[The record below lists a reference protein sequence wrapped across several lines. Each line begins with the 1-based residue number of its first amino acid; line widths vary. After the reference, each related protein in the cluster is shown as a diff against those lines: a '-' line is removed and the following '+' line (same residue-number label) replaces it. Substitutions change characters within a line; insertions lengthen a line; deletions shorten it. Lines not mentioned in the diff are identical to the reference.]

1 MSEET
6 PRTGSWQGALLR
18 PLWFIASLLV
28 LAALLLGGAWW
39 ALHQEAATARVL
51 SVLPWVKVEG
61 PKGALL
67 TGFGAQR
74 VEISLPRGS
83 RLVLVEPRWQGV
95 SFRRDSSVAWQ
106 VGVSIDALQARSA
119 DLHWVSAPP
128 SKKPSPPP
136 TSFDLPVSVRLG
148 SVTLGLMR
156 SNLFEP
162 QTLQGLDARLALQE
176 AVGGRH
182 QHQVDLHKLTVHG
195 WQLQGQAR
203 LGTNK
208 DMPLDLG
215 LEARHQP
222 GGQRVDVGDARLS
235 LKGPLQ
241 RLVASGQVQV
251 GQGTEAAQGL
261 SVSGEVAPFAA
272 WPLPRL
278 AVQAHGLDL
287 SVLWPTLP
295 ATALS
300 GQVSVQPTPAS
311 AQRAAPDLR
320 LDIALDNLR
329 PGPWDAH
336 SLPVQRLSGRVDL
349 PVAASGASAGE
360 LGSLGQMGQVALT
373 LAVPKVGQRGTGSIA
388 VNGNWDLVT
397 PQKTNLR
404 ADIQG
409 LEPQALDG
417 RSPPLQLQGRVTM
430 RSAPAGTGEA
440 WERWAVAAELNGQ
453 FSKGPGTAA
462 RPVAVNL
469 SGFWSPTLIEVSSLG
484 LSSGEALA
492 RLVGRVEQIK
502 GGAVPASAQ
511 GDDDGVWRAKGQV
524 ELSSFDPQLWVP
536 AWPEKAS
543 GTNRLQG
550 RVQFD
555 VDTLGQGEFTGKLEP
570 SQLAGIAVDGQW
582 AVKAPA
588 GRPDVSVQADFNAA
602 GNHAGVSGTVP
613 VKRTPG
619 QGVGVAWAADR
630 AQQWQVQLQ
639 APAVQALQPVAQWWG
654 WRALQ
659 GKVQGEARL
668 SGVWPALSSQ
678 GQLEA
683 HGLQAQS
690 PTQAVYS
697 LEQAQ
702 GRWKVDGGAMS
713 APSEAR
719 LTLRQAR
726 LGSTVAEQFTLALDG
741 SAKAHRLSAQG
752 DVRLPGSKEGTGQPG
767 PVPRVHLDLSVDGGV
782 LESFSGWKGQL
793 QRLSVTTIEA
803 TPRALLSAQNVE
815 VQWASTA
822 TDNHLS
828 VSPTRITLMG
838 AGLQLQEL
846 FWREPV
852 QPGAGGGQTRVSI
865 DLEPIR
871 LAEVLA
877 RWQPDAGWGGDL
889 MVVGQLRMQHSA
901 ERPWQVDGL
910 LARREGDLTLSETA
924 IEGNSVQPLGIRE
937 GRLALKARDGL
948 WTLSEQFDGRVVGLV
963 TGQQTVR
970 SRSPDSLPSGED
982 SLSGTLD
989 VKIGNLRPWGVWAPP
1004 GWRLAGQLQA
1014 NAVLS
1019 GTLGAPLYKGEVTGQ
1034 NLGAGHA
1041 LLGVNL
1047 SDGSLRLNLE
1057 GDHAHLTQF
1066 KAKGGEHGG
1075 TISLEGDAVLG
1086 AQPEA
1091 RLNLVAAQF
1100 ALLQRVDR
1108 RALVSGQAQ
1117 LTLGAEDVKAE
1128 GRFVIDEGLIDISR
1142 SDAPTLGDDVNVVNR
1157 PGSLPDPQEQAAANA
1172 LGADKRKLQIT
1183 LDVDLGPKLRLK
1195 GRGLDAQLVGKL
1207 RLTTPNGRPAV
1218 HGTIKTESGSYV
1230 AYAQNLVIE
1239 RGLIAFTGPIENPR
1253 LDILA
1258 MRAESPTAAESDVK
1272 VGVTITG
1279 TAQDPRVRLYSD
1291 PSMSETE
1298 KLSWLILGRGPA
1310 GLGGADIGL
1319 LQTAASALFAGEGG
1333 SPKDSVLGAIGL
1345 DELSVRQSDAGDVR
1359 ETVVNVGKQISRKW
1373 YVGYERSLNATAGN
1387 WQLIYKLA
1395 QRFTL
1400 RAQAGQDNALDL
1412 IWSWR
1417 FD

>member
-1 MSEET
+1 MTEPS
-6 PRTGSWQGALLR
+6 PHTGPWHGALLR
-18 PLWFIASLLV
+18 PVWFIASLLV
-28 LAALLLGGAWW
+28 LLVLLLGGAWW
-39 ALHQEAATARVL
+39 ALHQEVATARLL

-95 SFRRDSSVAWQ
+95 HFRHDSSVAWQ
-106 VGVSIDALQARSA
+106 VGVTIDALQARSA
-119 DLHWVSAPP
+119 DLHWVAAPP
-128 SKKPSPPP
+128 AKKASPPP

-162 QTLQGLDARLALQE
+162 QTLQGLEARVALQE
-176 AVGGRH
+176 AVGRAH
-182 QHQVDLHKLTVHG
+182 QHQVDLRKLTVHG

-208 DMPLDLG
+208 DMPLDLS
-215 LEARHQP
+215 LDAQHQP
-222 GGQRVDVGDARLS
+222 GGSGVDVGDAKVR

-241 RLVASGQVQV
+241 RLMASGQVQL
-251 GQGTEAAQGL
+251 GKGTDAAQGL

-278 AVQAHGLDL
+278 AVQARGLDL
-287 SVLWPTLP
+287 AVLWPAWP
-295 ATALS
+295 STALS

-311 AQRAAPDLR
+311 AHRAVPDLS

-329 PGPWDAH
+329 PGPWDAR
-336 SLPVQRLSGRVDL
+336 SLPVQRLAGRVDL
-349 PVAASGASAGE
+349 PVAASGAAAGE

-373 LAVPKVGQRGTGSIA
+373 LAVPKTGQRGTGSI
-388 VNGNWDLVT
+388 VVSGGWDLVT

-404 ADIQG
+404 ADVLG

-417 RSPPLQLQGRVTM
+417 RSPPLQLQGRVTV
-430 RSAPAGTGEA
+430 RSAPAGSGET
-440 WERWAVAAELNGQ
+440 WERWAVAADLNGQ

-469 SGFWSPTLIEVSSLG
+469 SGFWSPALIEVSSLG
-484 LSSGEALA
+484 LSSGGALA
-492 RLVGRVEQIK
+492 KLTGRVEQVK
-502 GGAVPASAQ
+502 ATGGQDVDA
-511 GDDDGVWRAKGQV
+511 VWRAKGQV

-536 AWPEKAS
+536 AWPEKAT

-550 RVQFD
+550 RMQFN
-555 VDTLGQGEFTGKLEP
+555 VDTLGQGDFTGKLEP

-582 AVKAPA
+582 TVKAPA
-588 GRPDVSVQADFNAA
+588 GQPDVSIQADLNAA
-602 GNHAGVSGTVP
+602 GNHAGLSGTVP
-613 VKRTPG
+613 VSRSPAA
-619 QGVGVAWAADR
+619 GVQWAADR
-630 AQQWQVQLQ
+630 AQQWRIQLQ
-639 APAVQALQPVAQWWG
+639 APMVAALQPVAQWWG
-654 WRALQ
+654 WHGLQ
-659 GKVQGEARL
+659 GKVQGEAHVG
-668 SGVWPALSSQ
+668 GVWPALSSQ

-683 HGLQAQS
+683 SGLQAQS
-690 PTQAVYS
+690 PTKTVYA

-702 GRWKVDGGAMS
+702 GRWKVDGAAMTS
-713 APSEAR
+713 PSEAR
-719 LTLRQAR
+719 LSLRQAR
-726 LGSTVAEQFTLALDG
+726 MGSTVAEQFTLALDG
-741 SAKAHRLSAQG
+741 SARSHRVTAQG
-752 DVRLPGSKEGTGQPG
+752 DVHLPGRKEGTGQPG
-767 PVPRVHLDLSVDGGV
+767 PVPSVHLDLSVAGGV
-782 LESFSGWKGQL
+782 LEAFSGWKGQL
-793 QRLSVTTIEA
+793 QRLNVTTIEA
-803 TPRALLSAQNVE
+803 TPRALLSTQNVE

-822 TDNHLS
+822 TENHLS
-828 VSPTRITLMG
+828 VSPARVTLMG

-846 FWREPV
+846 FWREPN
-852 QPGAGGGQTRVSI
+852 QPGAAGGQTRVSI
-865 DLEPIR
+865 DLEPIK

-877 RWQPDAGWGGDL
+877 RWQPEAGWGGDL
-889 MVVGQLRMQHSA
+889 MVVGQLRMRHSA
-901 ERPWQVDGL
+901 EQPWQVDGS
-910 LARREGDLTLSETA
+910 LARREGDLTLSESA
-924 IEGNSVQPLGIRE
+924 IEGNSVQSLGIRQ
-937 GRLALKARDGL
+937 GKLVLKARDGV
-948 WTLSEQFDGRVVGLV
+948 WTLSELFDGRVLGLV
-963 TGQQTVR
+963 TGQQTVK

-1004 GWRLAGQLQA
+1004 GWRLSGQLQA

-1019 GTLGAPLYKGEVTGQ
+1019 GTLGAPLYKGEVNGQ

-1047 SDGSLRLNLE
+1047 SDGSLLLSLD
-1057 GDHAHLTQF
+1057 GDHAHLKQF

-1091 RLNLVAAQF
+1091 RLNLLTDHF

-1108 RALVSGQAQ
+1108 RVLVSGQAQ
-1117 LTLGAEDVKAE
+1117 LTLGAEDVKAD

-1157 PGSLPDPQEQAAANA
+1157 PGSLPNPDEQTAASAV
-1172 LGADKRKLQIT
+1172 GGDKRKLQIT

-1218 HGTIKTESGSYV
+1218 HGTVKTESGSYV

-1345 DELSVRQSDAGDVR
+1345 DELSVRQSDVGDAR
-1359 ETVVNVGKQISRKW
+1359 DTVVNVGKQISRKW